1 MRSITFTLTFF
12 FFGSLLVLG
21 ALGLF
26 GLSEYVRVGKSVDRA
41 MVFKPHPY
49 VAYAQLPPALI
60 KIFNEVEYPQ
70 SAMCNEWSGLE
81 KTFSDTPSLHPDCNL
96 TWELIK
102 ILMPTATQGSFI
114 KEYEDHMT
122 FFRLHVKYGYNEI
135 LEQVINRFPFGKVED
150 RELNGFQNA
159 SVYYFKKSLN
169 ELSLE
174 QLAGLVVIS
183 RNPAYFYPFEDN
195 KMYLR
200 NRTFLLN
207 LIRPSGTP
215 AY

>member
-1 MRSITFTLTFF
+1 MRSLKFTLTFF
-12 FFGSLLVLG
+12 LTGTLFLLG
-21 ALGLF
+21 AMALF
-26 GLSEYVRVGKSVDRA
+26 GFSEYRRVSKDLDRA
-41 MVFKPHPY
+41 MAFKPHPY
-49 VAYAQLPPALI
+49 IAYAQLPPTLI

-70 SAMCNEWSGLE
+70 SAVCNEWSSLE
-81 KTFSDTPSLHPDCNL
+81 KTFSDNPSLHPDCNL

-102 ILMPTATQGSFI
+102 ILRPTTTQGSFI
-114 KEYEDHMT
+114 KEYEDQMA
-122 FFRLHVKYGYNEI
+122 FFRLYSKYGYNEI
-135 LEQVINRFPFGKVED
+135 MEQVINRFSFGKVED
-150 RELNGFQNA
+150 RDLNGFQNA

-169 ELSLE
+169 ELNLE

-183 RNPAYFYPFEDN
+183 RNPGYFYPFEDN

-207 LIRPSGTP
+207 LIRPAGAP